1 MIRQRKSKQTI
12 SNKEPP
18 SEDTQLLQNGS
29 LNDMDSP
36 FTTREK
42 IKWTFAMFLIPWFLY
57 LPFIYAGALL
67 RISRP
72 WFPGLW
78 LSPLI
83 LMIAYSVCW
92 IMLIDHPRILRER
105 ASKNEFSKEK
115 PGEPWKETVAQK
127 LITVTLLGSPI
138 VSAYDAAGRALDGN
152 NAPVAIYAAGS
163 ILMILSIGLISWV
176 LRANKFAS
184 KVVYKQE
191 GQQLIT
197 EGPYSIVRHPFYT
210 FMSFFSVGL
219 PWMIGSPVWGLIAS
233 VMAIPVLMWRTY
245 HEEEFLVEVFGQE
258 YEQYRQDVPSRMFP
272 GIF

>member
-1 MIRQRKSKQTI
+1 MMRQRKSKQP
-12 SNKEPP
+12 SSEMAPP

-29 LNDMDSP
+29 SNDLDAP
-36 FTTREK
+36 FTTTEK
-42 IKWTFAMFLIPWFLY
+42 IRWTFVMLLIPWLLY
-57 LPFIYAGALL
+57 LPFLYVGGLL

-83 LMIAYSVCW
+83 LTVAYSVCW
-92 IMLIDHPRILRER
+92 ILLIDHPRILRVR
-105 ASKNEFSKEK
+105 VSKNEFSKVK
-115 PGEPWKETVAQK
+115 PGEPWKDTVVQK
-127 LITVTLLGSPI
+127 FLSVILLSSPVI
-138 VSAYDAAGRALDGN
+138 SAYDAAGRALDGD
-152 NAPVAIYAAGS
+152 NAPVPIYAAGS
-163 ILMILSIGLISWV
+163 IMIIFSIGLISCV

-210 FMSFFSVGL
+210 LMSFFCVGL
-219 PWMIGSPVWGLIAS
+219 PWMIGSPVWGLIPS

-258 YEQYRQDVPSRMFP
+258 YEQYRQDVGSRMFP